1 MLPRD
6 ALCDKRPPSYIL
18 KMTQSHGPTRRRL
31 LLSAGALAAGVG
43 IARPD
48 IVVAQELSPT
58 PACDDGDEP
67 TARQTEGPFY
77 KPRSPQRVDLR
88 EPGSRGRPVELAG
101 FVLNR
106 RCRPLAGA
114 LVDLWHADERGDYD
128 NSGFRY
134 RGHVRTGPDGSY
146 RFRTIMPAVY
156 PGRTR
161 HYHLKVQGGG
171 SRLLT
176 TQLYF
181 PDEAENRRDGLF
193 RRDLL
198 MRVAG
203 AGDSLAARFD
213 FVLDLR

>member
-1 MLPRD
+1 
-6 ALCDKRPPSYIL
+6 
-18 KMTQSHGPTRRRL
+18 MTHHDEPTRRRL
-31 LLSAGALAAGVG
+31 LLEAAALTAGFG
-43 IARPD
+43 IVPAD
-48 IVVAQELSPT
+48 ASFAQELSPT

-77 KPRSPQRVDLR
+77 KPRSPQRMDLR
-88 EPGSRGRPVELAG
+88 EPGSRGRPVELVG

-134 RGHVRTGPDGSY
+134 RGHVLSSADGSY
-146 RFRTIMPAVY
+146 RFRTIVPAVY

-161 HYHLKVQGGG
+161 HYHVKVQSPGA
-171 SRLLT
+171 RLLT

-181 PDEAENRRDGLF
+181 PDEPENRRDGLF

-198 MRVAG
+198 MRVAS
-203 AGDSLAARFD
+203 AGDGLAARFD